1 MAEFNIQ
8 SDSVD
13 VTRIMGEI
21 RQRILEKRGT
31 DYTEQQIQELASVK
45 LEQFLDPR
53 QVRSDLVEHYR
64 NLGPLDPIPDS
75 GPGTDP
81 IPEAVKFDEETI
93 YVSSRGL
100 MGTLIRLIRRLLNP
114 ILRLFFNPD
123 PIIFAMSRQA
133 EINIKTLELL
143 RRQTDQME
151 QIGKKFAAREALDT
165 LNYEVLNNLVVEMTR
180 LAVDMKNHKMQVES
194 VAGRLDFDER
204 RAKALET
211 VVQNRSSAQ
220 DGPGNSAES
229 TGAATASNRTR
240 RRRRRPRRRPV
251 PSTQAADS
259 TASGRSTSPQDL
271 GQKPETAD
279 SQSLRAQ
286 AITDSAKA
294 QASTSGKP
302 TELPAAES
310 SPVTSSSQNVVDP
323 GVAPPQARDT
333 DDQ

>member
-81 IPEAVKFDEETI
+81 IPEAVKFDKETI

-133 EINIKTLELL
+133 EINIK
-143 RRQTDQME
+143 
-151 QIGKKFAAREALDT
+151 
-165 LNYEVLNNLVVEMTR
+165 NV
-180 LAVDMKNHKMQVES
+180 
-194 VAGRLDFDER
+194 
-204 RAKALET
+204 RA
-211 VVQNRSSAQ
+211 
-220 DGPGNSAES
+220 
-229 TGAATASNRTR
+229 
-240 RRRRRPRRRPV
+240 
-251 PSTQAADS
+251 PSTPD
-259 TASGRSTSPQDL
+259 RSDGTDRQEICGPR
-271 GQKPETAD
+271 GTRYPE
-279 SQSLRAQ
+279 LRGAQ
-286 AITDSAKA
+286 
-294 QASTSGKP
+294 
-302 TELPAAES
+302 
-310 SPVTSSSQNVVDP
+310 
-323 GVAPPQARDT
+323 
-333 DDQ
+333 

>member
-13 VTRIMGEI
+13 VTKIMGEI
-21 RQRILEKRGT
+21 RQRIREKRGT
-31 DYTEQQIQELASVK
+31 DYTEQQIHELANVK

-64 NLGPLDPIPDS
+64 NLDPLDPIPDS

-143 RRQTDQME
+143 RRQTEQME

-211 VVQNRSSAQ
+211 VVQNRSAAQ
-220 DGPGNSAES
+220 DGPSNTAE
-229 TGAATASNRTR
+229 TPGTAPASNRSR
-240 RRRRRPRRRPV
+240 RRRRRPRRRAV
-251 PSTQAADS
+251 PSTQTPET
-259 TASGRSTSPQDL
+259 TASGRSASPQNA
-271 GQKPETAD
+271 GKKPETAD

-294 QASTSGKP
+294 ASTSREP
-302 TELPAAES
+302 TEPRAAES
-310 SPVTSSSQNVVDP
+310 SLVTPSSQNVVDP
-323 GVAPPQARDT
+323 GVAPPEARDT